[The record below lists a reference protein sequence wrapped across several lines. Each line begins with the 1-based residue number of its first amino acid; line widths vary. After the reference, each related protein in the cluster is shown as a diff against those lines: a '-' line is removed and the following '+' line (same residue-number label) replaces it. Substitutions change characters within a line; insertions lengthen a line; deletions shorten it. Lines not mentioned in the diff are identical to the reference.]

1 MEIYIFIGTSL
12 AIILTLIAIWEDWKM
27 FKWIQ
32 NGVLMDAITL
42 NLFRAYLITSI
53 LVGFITVI
61 YFTYKH
67 VKNVREHAVIK
78 ECLRRINEDD
88 NRE

>member
-1 MEIYIFIGTSL
+1 
-12 AIILTLIAIWEDWKM
+12 M
-27 FKWIQ
+27 FKWIE
-32 NGVLMDAITL
+32 NEVLMDAITL

-53 LVGFITVI
+53 LVGFITVT

-67 VKNVREHAVIK
+67 VKNVREHAEIK

-88 NRE
+88 NRK

>member
-1 MEIYIFIGTSL
+1 
-12 AIILTLIAIWEDWKM
+12 M
-27 FKWIQ
+27 FKWMKNEI
-32 NGVLMDAITL
+32 LMDAITL

-53 LVGFITVI
+53 LVGFIVAV

-67 VKNVREHAVIK
+67 VKDIKIHAEIK

-88 NRE
+88 SRE

>member
-1 MEIYIFIGTSL
+1 
-12 AIILTLIAIWEDWKM
+12 M
-27 FKWIQ
+27 FKWMK
-32 NGVLMDAITL
+32 NEMLMDAITL

-53 LVGFITVI
+53 LVGFIVVI

-67 VKNVREHAVIK
+67 VKDIKEHEEIK

-88 NRE
+88 NGE

>member
-1 MEIYIFIGTSL
+1 
-12 AIILTLIAIWEDWKM
+12 M
-27 FKWIQ
+27 FKWME
-32 NGVLMDAITL
+32 NEVLIDAITL
-42 NLFRAYLITSI
+42 NLVRAYLITSI

-67 VKNVREHAVIK
+67 VKDIREHAEIK

>member
-1 MEIYIFIGTSL
+1 
-12 AIILTLIAIWEDWKM
+12 M
-27 FKWIQ
+27 FKWMQ
-32 NGVLMDAITL
+32 NEILMDAITL

-67 VKNVREHAVIK
+67 VKDIKEHAEIK

-88 NRE
+88 NRK

>member
-1 MEIYIFIGTSL
+1 
-12 AIILTLIAIWEDWKM
+12 M
-27 FKWIQ
+27 FKWMQ
-32 NGVLMDAITL
+32 NEILIDAITL

-53 LVGFITVI
+53 LVGLITVI

-67 VKNVREHAVIK
+67 VKDIKEHAEIK